1 MQKRCVIDSRW
12 FLAALG
18 LMLGLA
24 ASPSPVAA
32 THITCGA
39 VLGPGGTF
47 TLDSNVGPCPD
58 PVVITVN
65 AATLNLNGFTVSGT
79 AVLLTGQHCVELIGS
94 GATLRGPGTVQ
105 GCERGV
111 VVLGAGRHVVREV
124 VSQLHTNVGFSI
136 FSPNNRVFNNTST
149 LNTFVGF
156 SFGSQ
161 FNLLTNNTAT
171 TNSALGFQVTGD
183 SHLLVNNTATQNGDG
198 FNIPVGLGNS
208 IALIHNTASNNN
220 NDGFNIFGANN
231 VLRFNTATS
240 NLAHGMT
247 IQEQGNTVEG
257 NTASGNTS
265 TGFRIVGDSNKVEDN
280 FAANNGSNG
289 IEVLVGAT
297 GNQLRKNVGK
307 NNTPFDLAD
316 DNPNCDQNRWRG
328 NTGTRN
334 QQCIH

>member
-1 MQKRCVIDSRW
+1 MKKRCVSDGRW
-12 FLAALG
+12 FLAALV

-24 ASPSPVAA
+24 ASPSPGAA

-65 AATLNLNGFTVSGT
+65 AATLNLNGFTISGT

-105 GCERGV
+105 TCERGV
-111 VVLGAGRHVVREV
+111 VVIGAGRHVVRDV
-124 VSQLHTNVGFSI
+124 VSQLNTNVGFSV
-136 FSPNNRVFNNTST
+136 FSRNNRVFSNTST

-156 SFGSQ
+156 SLGSQ

-171 TNSALGFQVTGD
+171 HNSALGFQVTGA
-183 SHLLVNNTATQNGDG
+183 SHLLVNNTATHNGDG
-198 FNIPVGLGNS
+198 FHVPTDLANRL
-208 IALIHNTASNNN
+208 ALIHNTASNNS
-220 NDGFNIFGANN
+220 NDGFNIFGANHI
-231 VLRFNTATS
+231 LSSNTATS

-247 IQEQGNTVEG
+247 IQEQGNTVED
-257 NTASGNTS
+257 NTTSDNSLSGVS
-265 TGFRIVGDSNKVEDN
+265 IVGSSNKIQAN
-280 FAANNGSNG
+280 FAANNGTNG
-289 IEVLVGAT
+289 IEVLLGAT
-297 GNQLRKNVGK
+297 GNRLMGNEGES
-307 NNTPFDLAD
+307 NSTFDLAD
-316 DNPNCDQNRWRG
+316 DNPNCDQNRWRR

-334 QQCIH
+334 QPCIR